1 MSHAEIISD
10 QLHFHNII
18 LKLSLLSLNL
28 KLMLRTK
35 TFIEFQLMS
44 ALLEL
49 SALLNHRFQ
58 TDWYGIDTKTTEV
71 QQLE

>member
-58 TDWYGIDTKTTEV
+58 TDWYGTDTKTTEV

>member
-1 MSHAEIISD
+1 
-10 QLHFHNII
+10 
-18 LKLSLLSLNL
+18 
-28 KLMLRTK
+28 MLRTK

-58 TDWYGIDTKTTEV
+58 TDWYGTDTKTTEV